1 MRRHWP
7 IVVALFG
14 GLCLGIA
21 LDDHGTGRRTE
32 AKEGPRVQ
40 DSEIAALK
48 AEIQVLK
55 DGVPDQ
61 AHAMQD
67 VANQFTNVW
76 FAEGKQHWDLANFY
90 LGETRNH
97 LRTLYASGLPPPLM
111 RERKRETF
119 EELREAY
126 AALKLQWGGHAP
138 FDAWFAADLNNA
150 HLASIAT
157 YFTCVP
163 GFERELK
170 AVGGNL
176 PAFYLRVRELA
187 KLDQRQRDELVCAT
201 PQAR

>member
-76 FAEGKQHWDLANFY
+76 FAEGKQHWELANFY

-97 LRTLYASGLPPPLM
+97 LRWAVRIIPKRKDRAG
-111 RERKRETF
+111 REVDLVAILKAMENGPMAQ
-119 EELREAY
+119 LEAVIK
-126 AALKLQWGGHAP
+126 AKDP
-138 FDAWFAADLNNA
+138 DRFAAAYRTTMEN
-150 HLASIAT
+150 
-157 YFTCVP
+157 
-163 GFERELK
+163 
-170 AVGGNL
+170 
-176 PAFYLRVRELA
+176 
-187 KLDQRQRDELVCAT
+187 
-201 PQAR
+201 

>member
-55 DGVPDQ
+55 DRVPDQ

-76 FAEGKQHWDLANFY
+76 FAEGKQHWELANFY

-97 LRTLYASGLPPPLM
+97 LRWAVRIIPKRKDRAGHEVDLVSILQSVENGAFKQLEAAIKSKNDERFVAAYKFSLESCYACH
-111 RERKRETF
+111 K
-119 EELREAY
+119 
-126 AALKLQWGGHAP
+126 
-138 FDAWFAADLNNA
+138 AADK
-150 HLASIAT
+150 
-157 YFTCVP
+157 P
-163 GFERELK
+163 
-170 AVGGNL
+170 
-176 PAFYLRVRELA
+176 YLRPQIPTGPGTQIINFDPRA
-187 KLDQRQRDELVCAT
+187 KWPL
-201 PQAR
+201 